1 MKIHIKSTSNPDE
14 VAKYLKITTIL
25 ERSGVFMSQSKRQI
39 RLIRW
44 TENPHR
50 GSNCSLRVYMS
61 EPNLKEVNGG
71 GGGGGGRVVLEGEGR
86 AS

>member
-1 MKIHIKSTSNPDE
+1 
-14 VAKYLKITTIL
+14 
-25 ERSGVFMSQSKRQI
+25 MSQSKCQI

-44 TENPHR
+44 TENPYR

-71 GGGGGGRVVLEGEGR
+71 GGGGVGVVLEGEGR
-86 AS
+86 GEGQLSPLMLRRHSDR